1 MGRLMWFHFF
11 NKKEERSMKK
21 LFFSVMALLATSGMV
36 MGASF
41 AVPAVTEA
49 LPDTVIEVPISVEGE
64 AALEGINL
72 YLEVGLPLE
81 ILAVSFDAGT
91 IFDGNNTGKSPYDLM
106 GNMAAAST
114 TTQSGSVATP
124 GVVAIMSVAVP
135 AETPEAD
142 YVVRTYIPDYGVGSD
157 LAGEA
162 FDGQGEGV
170 IRVIPEPATALLL
183 IGAIPFLR
191 RRRA

>member
-1 MGRLMWFHFF
+1 MWFHFF